1 MQSEGVILFLYSEP
15 CYVAEWF
22 ILRTSDRKSQDNW
35 HGIANC
41 QYPLALTISFLAGE
55 KAARSRHNSIKECNI
70 SYHLSGC

>member
-41 QYPLALTISFLAGE
+41 QYPLALTISFLAGQTIDIQNL
-55 KAARSRHNSIKECNI
+55 SRIVSSVAVSI
-70 SYHLSGC
+70 L